1 MIYNEITRQIVAV
14 GLICLFI
21 GVLPL
26 DCAGQEGD
34 DAKQRILEQSGRAFL
49 EAEAKSYIEK
59 FANQHPPVEGMEN
72 FGSSAMFAVS
82 LLLAADNYLKAD
94 TDKQRFHAVE
104 QGAAAYVAYS
114 YAATPAVGLVV
125 TAVVLV
131 TGIIE
136 SNVGSSYA
144 EAQLAFY
151 KDMQMTQLRI
161 NELQQRS
168 NRALVT
174 RFIAVVEQTQ
184 VIVVNLNDVNRTLL
198 LDCRKPPADF
208 ASLSKC
214 LTLMTQAVTLREQEI
229 TAIDNL
235 LRWPNEMVA
244 LLASPEQK
252 NTTKD
257 SAELAKSV
265 RAKLTTVRDGT
276 AKELLD
282 LDKAYE
288 QFTSNYRQLAVAV
301 ISDEALQDPQR
312 LDAVDQVRRQC
323 LLDDTS
329 LSFSAAELVYQISAE
344 RLRVQ
349 ANRSMKLLANSPK
362 KGLDAK
368 TVSSHATSLLENFE
382 QRRLAC
388 PSVAADEDLA
398 KLVDIVR
405 DRLAASPTP
414 TL

>member
-1 MIYNEITRQIVAV
+1 MTSNSVPRK
-14 GLICLFI
+14 LIALVLACLL
-21 GVLPL
+21 VSLPL
-26 DCAGQEGD
+26 HSPAQQSD
-34 DAKQRILEQSGRAFL
+34 DDKQRVLEQSGRAFV

-72 FGSSAMFAVS
+72 FGSSAMFALG

-104 QGAAAYVAYS
+104 QGAAAYLAYA

-136 SNVGSSYA
+136 SNVASSYA

-168 NRALVT
+168 NRASAT
-174 RFIAVVEQTQ
+174 RFIAALEQTQ
-184 VIVVNLNDVNRTLL
+184 VIVGSLNDVNRALL
-198 LDCRKPPADF
+198 LDCRKPPGDF
-208 ASLSKC
+208 SSLSKC
-214 LTLMTQAVTLREQEI
+214 LTLMTQALTVREQEI
-229 TAIDNL
+229 RAINGL
-235 LRWPNEMVA
+235 LSWPDTMIA
-244 LLASPEQK
+244 ILASAEQK
-252 NTTKD
+252 KTTAD
-257 SAELAKSV
+257 SAELAKAV
-265 RAKLTTVRDGT
+265 RVKLTGVRDGT
-276 AKELLD
+276 AKELAD

-288 QFTSNYRQLAVAV
+288 KFASSYRQLAIAM

-312 LDAVDQVRRQC
+312 LDAVDQIRQQC

-329 LSFSAAELVYQISAE
+329 LSFSAAELVYQISGE
-344 RLRVQ
+344 R
-349 ANRSMKLLANSPK
+349 MKAQK
-362 KGLDAK
+362 KSASSLVNAK
-368 TVSSHATSLLENFE
+368 TTSLHATSLLENFE

-388 PSVAADEDLA
+388 PSIAADKDLA
-398 KLVDIVR
+398 NLVSIVR
-405 DRLAASPTP
+405 ERLAGLPTQ
-414 TL
+414 